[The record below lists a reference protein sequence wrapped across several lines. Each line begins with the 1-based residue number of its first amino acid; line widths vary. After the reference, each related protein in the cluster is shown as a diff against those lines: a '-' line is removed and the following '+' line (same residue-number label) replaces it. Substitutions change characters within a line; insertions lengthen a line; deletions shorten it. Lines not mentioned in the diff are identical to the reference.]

1 MEKLLNELRILS
13 QSNKE
18 MEIFLAVEYDNTHD
32 EWALCI
38 NSSQSCTHIY
48 YEYAKDLKELEILF
62 ENGKKELKKFIDEFE
77 WEY

>member
-13 QSNKE
+13 QNNKE
-18 MEIFLAVEYDNTHD
+18 MEIFLTVEYDNTHD

-48 YEYAKDLKELEILF
+48 YESEKDLKKFGNILK
-62 ENGKKELKKFIDEFE
+62 NGIKELKKFIDEFE
-77 WEY
+77 WE